1 MVFPPKGW
9 AIGGIGGHIPV
20 HVDLSRE
27 AKKLHSLVSIQ
38 GPLGYEPN
46 TLPLRQSAWVMSSLR
61 TKTSLIQQHLDEIKI
76 YKVCTMEA
84 ESNPIRSCAR
94 ASISFSQL
102 LQPFSSRTNH
112 DGLSPSGALRPAG
125 ISCAGDSFG
134 FHRPY
139 AVVLSFSQ

>member
-1 MVFPPKGW
+1 
-9 AIGGIGGHIPV
+9 
-20 HVDLSRE
+20 
-27 AKKLHSLVSIQ
+27 
-38 GPLGYEPN
+38 
-46 TLPLRQSAWVMSSLR
+46 
-61 TKTSLIQQHLDEIKI
+61 
-76 YKVCTMEA
+76 MEA
-84 ESNPIRSCAR
+84 ESNPIRCAR
-94 ASISFSQL
+94 AARVDLISQL